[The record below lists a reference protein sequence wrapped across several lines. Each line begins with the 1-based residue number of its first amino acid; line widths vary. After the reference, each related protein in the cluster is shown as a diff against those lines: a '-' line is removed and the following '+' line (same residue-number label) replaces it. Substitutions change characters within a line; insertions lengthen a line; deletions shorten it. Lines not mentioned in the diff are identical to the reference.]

1 MVGGYALTLPDTQKP
16 NSGHSGG
23 RIIFDRCIN
32 LHPLDRRAVCELIRL
47 QRQVNARS
55 LVKRSVFDV
64 SRLDVSRPPIWHVK
78 STKTGFSQ
86 RPEPFS
92 MSRFLRGVL
101 CRSVEKRNAQQENKN
116 IQKKSTSI
124 QMCALSFLM
133 DFLQLSPSIC
143 GQAPV

>member
-1 MVGGYALTLPDTQKP
+1 MVGGYALTLPNPQNAST
-16 NSGHSGG
+16 GHSGG
-23 RIIFDRCIN
+23 RIFFDRCIH
-32 LHPLDRRAVCELIRL
+32 LHPLDRCAVCKLIRL
-47 QRQVNARS
+47 QRQENGCS
-55 LVKRSVFDV
+55 LFRRSVFDV

-86 RPEPFS
+86 QPEPFS
-92 MSRFLRGVL
+92 MSRFLRSVL

-133 DFLQLSPSIC
+133 DFLQLSPTVC
-143 GQAPV
+143 GQAPM